1 VGKRVEQ
8 KRRVPKSASAWQIV
22 YEAVRGI
29 PPGRVATYGQIS
41 RLLGER
47 LSACAVGWA
56 LHACPED
63 VPWQRIV
70 NAAGRCSTEGLPGIP
85 PGLQK
90 ALLNSEGVTFR
101 PDGSIDLA
109 VFGWN
114 SGTGARSSRK
124 K

>member
-1 VGKRVEQ
+1 M
-8 KRRVPKSASAWQIV
+8 V
-22 YEAVRGI
+22 YEVVRRI

-41 RLLGER
+41 RLLSER

-56 LHACPED
+56 LHACPD
-63 VPWQRIV
+63 GVPWQRVV

-90 ALLNSEGVTFR
+90 ALLGAEGVTFR

-109 VFGWN
+109 VFGWD
-114 SGTGARSSRK
+114 SGGKQRPRLRK